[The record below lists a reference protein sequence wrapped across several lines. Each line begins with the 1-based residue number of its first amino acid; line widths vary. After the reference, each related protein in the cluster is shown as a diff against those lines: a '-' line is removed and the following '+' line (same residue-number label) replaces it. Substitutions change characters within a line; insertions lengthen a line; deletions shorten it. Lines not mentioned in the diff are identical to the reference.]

1 MGQSAIDSRYPQ
13 LAFLIRLLLRE
24 PFEPCLT
31 EDGMLNGQ
39 RGDFRLH
46 QNTQKERQ
54 RFDQETNL
62 DQVNAVYI
70 YGLGLGYHYTYLK
83 QWLEE
88 DTTRDLIFIEEDP
101 AVLSLFMSKDE
112 LQDIFLHPQVHL
124 RWMFDQERRDAFYQE
139 CANSFP
145 VRRVAVA
152 ALESYAKKYTE
163 KYEELKLALMR
174 TSTVENALFMENLYY
189 HQLFTNL
196 LPNYRRLPKAFYGN
210 GLHGQFKNIPAIIC
224 GAGPSLSEAIPFLK
238 NMEQKALII
247 AGGSTITALSS
258 QGVSSHFHFA
268 IDPNPTE
275 YSRIHPSQ
283 SYETPL
289 CYGNR
294 LREDVFNTFNGP
306 IGYLHTCTGGYS
318 EIWMEQELGLES
330 EDVSKG
336 WSDEAL
342 SVTTLSISTVVK
354 FECNPIILVGLDLA
368 FTNMQSYSEGVL
380 DISQVF
386 FDEMKQ
392 DTRSSEKLLTRTDR
406 DGNHVYTLIKWVM
419 ESAAISG
426 FVKANP
432 ETKFINAT
440 NGGIGFEGIP
450 YIPIEEVANQLKNSY
465 DIRGLVHA
473 NVQESLLCNLSD
485 EQVEA
490 SIEKLRLSIEKCYA
504 VIGQALD
511 ELKRISE
518 MGSNIENGRM
528 LLFQMELHE
537 ELAYKVLLFGL
548 DHALDFSMKCRHRS
562 NSWKAQFD
570 KTLSKWKHLRCATSS
585 YLRTIHSPTDKVGFL
600 RNLREL

>member
-1 MGQSAIDSRYPQ
+1 MEQSAIDSRYPQ
-13 LAFLIRLLLRE
+13 LAFLIRFLPSE

-31 EDGMLNGQ
+31 DDGMVNGK
-39 RGDFRLH
+39 RDRFTLH
-46 QNTQKERQ
+46 QHTQKERE
-54 RFDQETNL
+54 RFEQETSL

-83 QWLEE
+83 EWLEE

-112 LQDIFLHPQVHL
+112 LQEILLHPQVHL
-124 RWMFDQERRDAFYQE
+124 RWIFDQDRRDAFYHE

-152 ALESYAKKYTE
+152 ALESYAEEYSE
-163 KYEELKLALMR
+163 KFEELKLALMR
-174 TSTVENALFMENLYY
+174 KSTIENALFMENLHY
-189 HQLFTNL
+189 HQLFANL
-196 LPNYRRLPKAFYGN
+196 LPNYKRLPKAFYGN

-224 GAGPSLSEAIPFLK
+224 GAGPSLSDAVPFLK

-258 QGVSSHFHFA
+258 QGVSSHFNFA

-275 YSRIHPSQ
+275 YSRLHPSQ

-294 LREDVFNTFNGP
+294 LRADVFNTFNGP
-306 IGYLHTCTGGYS
+306 MGYLHTCTGGYS

-330 EDVSKG
+330 EDVSEG

-342 SVTTLSISTVVK
+342 SVTTLAISTAVK
-354 FECNPIILVGLDLA
+354 FGCNPIVLVGLDLA

-380 DISQVF
+380 EKSQVF

-392 DTRSSEKLLTRTDR
+392 DTRASEKLLTRTGR
-406 DGNHVYTLIKWVM
+406 DGKQVYTLIKWIM

-426 FVKANP
+426 FAKAHPNT
-432 ETKFINAT
+432 EFINAT
-440 NGGIGFEGIP
+440 DGGIGFDGIP
-450 YIPIEEVANQLKNSY
+450 YISIKDFANQLTSSY

-473 NVQESLLCNLSD
+473 NVQESLLSYLSD
-485 EQVEA
+485 DQVEA
-490 SIEKLRLSIEKCYA
+490 SLEKLRLSVEKCYE
-504 VIGQALD
+504 VIGHALD

-518 MGSNIENGRM
+518 TGSNIESGRM

-537 ELAYKVLLFGL
+537 ELAYKILLFGL
-548 DHALDFSMKCRHRS
+548 DHALDFSMERRHRS
-562 NSWKAQFD
+562 SSWQAQFD
-570 KTLSKWKHLRCATSS
+570 KTLSKWKHLRFAVSN
-585 YLRTIHSPTDKVGFL
+585 YLCTINPPPDTVKF
-600 RNLREL
+600 